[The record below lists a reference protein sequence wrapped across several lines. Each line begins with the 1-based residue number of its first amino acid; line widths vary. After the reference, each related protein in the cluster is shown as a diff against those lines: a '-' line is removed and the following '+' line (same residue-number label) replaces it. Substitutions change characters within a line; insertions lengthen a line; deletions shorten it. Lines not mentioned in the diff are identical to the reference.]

1 MSRLLAV
8 AALALFT
15 QMGIAQTPLHKT
27 GALSDAELDQVT
39 AGGFSATVNTA
50 ANNTVNFTASV
61 PTPNG
66 VVTAAGNASVLAQP
80 MPGTNTGSI
89 TLNGQAQA
97 GLNSLININ
106 AVNSSIAVLLNLNVT
121 LNSTVGSITQ
131 SNLGS
136 LAGLSGLGGLINAA
150 APAGKH

>member
-1 MSRLLAV
+1 MSRLLAI

-15 QMGIAQTPLHKT
+15 QMGIAQNPLHKS

-39 AGGFSATVNTA
+39 AGGFNATVNTA
-50 ANNTVNFTASV
+50 GDTVNFSTAV
-61 PTPNG
+61 PTPSG
-66 VVTAAGNASVLAQP
+66 LVTAAGNASVLAQP
-80 MPGTNTGSI
+80 MSGTNIGSI

-136 LAGLSGLGGLINAA
+136 LAGLSGLGSLINAA

>member
-1 MSRLLAV
+1 MSRVLAI

-27 GALSDAELDQVT
+27 GALNDAELDQVT
-39 AGGFSATVNTA
+39 AAGFSATVNTA
-50 ANNTVNFTASV
+50 GNSLNFNAAV

-66 VVTAAGNASVLAQP
+66 LVTANGDASVLAQP
-80 MPGTNTGSI
+80 MSGTNVGSI
-89 TLNGQAQA
+89 TLNGSAQQ

-131 SNLGS
+131 SNLGN
-136 LAGLSGLGGLINAA
+136 LAGLTGLGGLINTA